1 VREIQHQELA
11 TMRASSAAQI
21 VDVLPSHEYDAAHLR
36 GAIHVPLRN
45 LLRDAPAMLDRA
57 RPVVVY
63 CRDCLCDL
71 SARAAAQLELIG
83 FTDVRHY
90 FRGKADWIVRGMP
103 TDPSNP
109 LPERVRAF
117 PYFINNLA
125 PGLRSFW
132 IHYTD
137 RVCVAEFMHNDLIH
151 LGPEDAVASAAPD
164 SRMPRAVVL
173 NAEGILLG
181 AIEQSNSAP
190 RALDAM
196 NPAPQTIR
204 PDMTRRLAA
213 KLLKSNPYLLITT
226 AMGKY
231 VGRYVPDPGYRSI
244 TPSPEISR

>member
-1 VREIQHQELA
+1 
-11 TMRASSAAQI
+11 MRASGAAQI
-21 VDVLPSHEYDAAHLR
+21 VDVLPSHEYDAAHIR
-36 GAIHVPLRN
+36 GAIHIPLRN
-45 LLRDAPAMLDRA
+45 LLRDAPATLDRA

-71 SARAAAQLELIG
+71 SARAAAQLELVG
-83 FTDVRHY
+83 YTDVRHY

-103 TDPSNP
+103 TDPSAP
-109 LPERVRAF
+109 LPERIRAF

-137 RVCVAEFMHNDLIH
+137 RVRVAEFMHDDLIH

-173 NAEGILLG
+173 NADGILLG
-181 AIEQSNSAP
+181 AIEAIQLRPARARRDESRAANNPPRHDAP
-190 RALDAM
+190 PRREIAEVESLLADNNRNGQIHRALC
-196 NPAPQTIR
+196 
-204 PDMTRRLAA
+204 PDLG
-213 KLLKSNPYLLITT
+213 YL
-226 AMGKY
+226 
-231 VGRYVPDPGYRSI
+231 SI

>member
-1 VREIQHQELA
+1 
-11 TMRASSAAQI
+11 MRVSGAAQI
-21 VDVLPSHEYDAAHLR
+21 VDVLPSHEYNATHIR
-36 GAIHVPLRN
+36 GAIHIPLRN
-45 LLRDAPAMLDRA
+45 LQREAPAALDRA

-103 TDPSNP
+103 TDPSAP
-109 LPERVRAF
+109 LPERIHAF

-125 PGLRSFW
+125 PGLRSCL

-137 RVCVAEFMHNDLIH
+137 RVRVAEFMNDDLIH

-173 NAEGILLG
+173 NADGILLG
-181 AIEQSNSAP
+181 AIDQSNSAP
-190 RALDAM
+190 RSLDAM

-213 KLLKSNPYLLITT
+213 KLPKSNHYLLITT

-231 VGRYVPDPGYRSI
+231 VGRYVP
-244 TPSPEISR
+244 T